1 MNSLKCTQWTTQC
14 AQYTSIQRNK
24 HTKKSFTVNVLAIYS
39 CQRKTPSIRDRKAI
53 RRATGNTHK
62 VSL

>member
-1 MNSLKCTQWTTQC
+1 MNSLKGIQCTTQC

-24 HTKKSFTVNVLAIYS
+24 QAKRSFTVNVLTIYS
-39 CQRKTPSIRDRKAI
+39 CQTKTPSIRNRKAI
-53 RRATGNTHK
+53 LRATGNTHK